1 MGTQSVN
8 FIAFSLGSY
17 SEPTKR
23 EFGVGA
29 TNLVTF
35 RHIFRV
41 TRASGNI
48 FVGEKKRWPLRKP
61 RSIQKYS
68 FICFRIY
75 ILRDEW
81 TGWTVTFVL
90 VSSYAQSATLALFFS
105 SVTSL
110 LLLLLL
116 ATSTVSVLPVLGW
129 NRPLFVNPQI
139 VTQFY
144 LVTHFFSL
152 APAFGLLDEIVLQRY
167 LLCLCPARSCPAG
180 SSAKSPHSVKTEVVF
195 CHETLHGSGTTPF
208 GATKFWS
215 SPQSRWC

>member
-1 MGTQSVN
+1 MYILIPLLLLRRHCVFTQCFLLRTMGIVYAYRRGLRRCTTISLFSYFLSHWLSVGTQSVN
-8 FIAFSLGSY
+8 FAAFSLGSY

-48 FVGEKKRWPLRKP
+48 FAGEKKRWPLRKP

-116 ATSTVSVLPVLGW
+116 ALLLP
-129 NRPLFVNPQI
+129 PFCLF
-139 VTQFY
+139 
-144 LVTHFFSL
+144 
-152 APAFGLLDEIVLQRY
+152 
-167 LLCLCPARSCPAG
+167 
-180 SSAKSPHSVKTEVVF
+180 
-195 CHETLHGSGTTPF
+195 
-208 GATKFWS
+208 
-215 SPQSRWC
+215 